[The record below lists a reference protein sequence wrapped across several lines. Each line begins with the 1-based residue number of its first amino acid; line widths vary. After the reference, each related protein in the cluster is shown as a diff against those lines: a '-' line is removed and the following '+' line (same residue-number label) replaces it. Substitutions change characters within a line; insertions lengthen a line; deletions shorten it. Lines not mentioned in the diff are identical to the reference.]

1 MMPSR
6 ALRRAAPP
14 SDPLSPV
21 PQRGKQPPGRPW
33 TTSAEYPLMSLQW
46 EGTIFLLEATGGCG
60 NWGSRFGSA
69 SQVAIA
75 SSFSD
80 PLRICIS
87 DSDEC
92 CGGPWSFSPDSEL
105 TPQPCCLLHD
115 LRVRPSIMHQHC
127 KCSLEK
133 NRIYSL
139 CLPGVI
145 LNHKATLIPMKP
157 VSVAVLAPQEIWTPG
172 DGNRWLL
179 GWVTQALRVDRIAP
193 SLKAVCSSR
202 WKAVVW
208 SDVHHLSAA
217 KMRNQPL
224 RGPVWYPLGLLSSL
238 RITW

>member
-1 MMPSR
+1 MPSR

-21 PQRGKQPPGRPW
+21 PQWGKQPPGRPW

-133 NRIYSL
+133 KQN
-139 CLPGVI
+139 I
-145 LNHKATLIPMKP
+145 LSVPPWCHIKP
-157 VSVAVLAPQEIWTPG
+157 QG
-172 DGNRWLL
+172 DFD
-179 GWVTQALRVDRIAP
+179 THETSI
-193 SLKAVCSSR
+193 CSSAGPTGDLDSGR
-202 WKAVVW
+202 WQQM
-208 SDVHHLSAA
+208 AA
-217 KMRNQPL
+217 
-224 RGPVWYPLGLLSSL
+224 WLGDSGSQG
-238 RITW
+238 